1 MVSFEKCPYFNWFA
15 SLFIV
20 GKLLLNLLLLSSK
33 ILSIEKYIYHVST
46 FSFTSSWLTEGFL
59 TLATSGRGRSHDK
72 QIGKE
77 YIWFSQ
83 HYILVHPQWYN
94 NSLIIQKT
102 LIASVLKVLWDWC
115 PSPLPSFL
123 ELPTTVYNQ
132 HPLHSNVPDF
142 SYIIKN
148 LEKEKSYHRSYSI
161 FIYAVGLSLS
171 PWLVLMKTDL
181 ENPNFYQMF
190 IFIS

>member
-1 MVSFEKCPYFNWFA
+1 MKNAPIFNWFA
-15 SLFIV
+15 SLFIA
-20 GKLLLNLLLLSSK
+20 GKPLLNLLLLSSK

-46 FSFTSSWLTEGFL
+46 FSFTVSWLTEGFL

-72 QIGKE
+72 LERSLFGFHNI
-77 YIWFSQ
+77 ISLFTHSDT
-83 HYILVHPQWYN
+83 ITAC
-94 NSLIIQKT
+94 LIIQKT

-115 PSPLPSFL
+115 LSPLPSFL

-142 SYIIKN
+142 SYILKK
-148 LEKEKSYHRSYSI
+148 LEKEKSYHRSYPI